1 MSIVIGVRVPKRLKE
16 DLERLGINYSREIR
30 NFLERRV
37 REEKLKLV
45 LRKIKRI
52 RQNIGQIDG
61 NLVSLFMNEERDR
74 L

>member
-30 NFLERRV
+30 NFLEKRV

-61 NLVSLFMNEERDR
+61 NLASLFMNEERDR